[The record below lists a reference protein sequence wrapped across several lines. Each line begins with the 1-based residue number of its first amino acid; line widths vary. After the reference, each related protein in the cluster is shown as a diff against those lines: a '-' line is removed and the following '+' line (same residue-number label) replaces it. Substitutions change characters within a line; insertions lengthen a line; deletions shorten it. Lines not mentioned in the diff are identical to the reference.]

1 MSVLL
6 KKSPF
11 EGIEPKELAQQIASR
26 KKCQFKLPLWFNT
39 PGVYYPKKTNI
50 EQCSSEITA
59 AYKAEIVSGKSLL
72 DLSGGFGVDSTFF
85 SKNIKEVWHTE
96 IDRELSEIAAYNF
109 DKLGVKNIKSYHADG
124 ITFLESNEQ
133 EFDWIYI
140 DPSRR
145 DTSQNKVFRL
155 SDCHP
160 DVPAHLP
167 LILSK
172 TNNILLKTSPLL
184 DISSGLS
191 ALQHVMEIHIVAVNN
206 EVKELLW
213 VLQNGYSGAI
223 TIKTINFQKNDRHI
237 FNFELG
243 LEKSAAL
250 HLSAPLA
257 FLYEPNAAIM
267 KSGAFKLIG
276 NQFSLKKLH
285 EHTHLYTSDHLIN
298 FPGRRFNILK
308 AFRYNRKEI
317 TSLKL
322 DKANVSVRNFPV
334 IVAEIRKK
342 FKIKDGGNTYLFFI
356 TDLDNNLKVLL
367 CNKC

>member
-11 EGIEPKELAQQIASR
+11 EGIDPKELAQQIASR
-26 KKCQFKLPLWFNT
+26 QKCQFKLPLWFNT
-39 PGVYYPKKTNI
+39 PGIYYPKKTNI

-59 AYKAEIVSGKSLL
+59 AYKAEIVGGKSLL
-72 DLSGGFGVDSTFF
+72 DLSGGYGVDSVFF
-85 SKNIKEVWHTE
+85 SKKMQEVWHTE
-96 IDRELSEIAAYNF
+96 IDQELSEIAAYNF
-109 DKLGVKNIKSYHADG
+109 DQLGANNIKSYHADG
-124 ITFLESNEQ
+124 ITFLESNGQ
-133 EFDWIYI
+133 KYDWIYI

-145 DTSQNKVFRL
+145 DASQNKVFRL

-160 DVPAHLP
+160 DVPVHLP

-172 TNNILLKTSPLL
+172 TNNILIKTSPLL

-191 ALQHVMEIHIVAVNN
+191 TLQFVMEIHVVAVNN

-213 VLQNGYSGAI
+213 VLQSGYSGAI
-223 TIKTINFQKNDRHI
+223 TMKTINFHKNDRQI

-257 FLYEPNAAIM
+257 FLYEPNGAIM

-285 EHTHLYTSDHLIN
+285 EHTHLYTSDHLID
-298 FPGRRFNILK
+298 FPGRRFNIHK

-317 TSLKL
+317 KSLKL
-322 DKANVSVRNFPV
+322 DKANISVRNFPET
-334 IVAEIRKK
+334 VAEIRKK

-356 TDLDNNLKVLL
+356 TNLDNNLEVLL
-367 CNKC
+367 CDKC